1 MCRKLFSSEGYEMI
15 TLNPGSIK
23 DLGVGGSMLVSDQ
36 LRTYPSPNP
45 KLTLN
50 CYQLIVVGL
59 REGWVG
65 SQLLRNLHTSYL
77 RVFCL
82 GVTVTL

>member
-1 MCRKLFSSEGYEMI
+1 
-15 TLNPGSIK
+15 
-23 DLGVGGSMLVSDQ
+23 MLVSDQ

-65 SQLLRNLHTSYL
+65 CSETYI
-77 RVFCL
+77 RV
-82 GVTVTL
+82 T

>member
-1 MCRKLFSSEGYEMI
+1 
-15 TLNPGSIK
+15 
-23 DLGVGGSMLVSDQ
+23 MLVSDQ

-45 KLTLN
+45 KLTPN
-50 CYQLIVVGL
+50 CYHLIVVGL

>member
-1 MCRKLFSSEGYEMI
+1 
-15 TLNPGSIK
+15 
-23 DLGVGGSMLVSDQ
+23 MLDQ
-36 LRTYPSPNP
+36 LRTYPFPNP
-45 KLTLN
+45 KLTPN